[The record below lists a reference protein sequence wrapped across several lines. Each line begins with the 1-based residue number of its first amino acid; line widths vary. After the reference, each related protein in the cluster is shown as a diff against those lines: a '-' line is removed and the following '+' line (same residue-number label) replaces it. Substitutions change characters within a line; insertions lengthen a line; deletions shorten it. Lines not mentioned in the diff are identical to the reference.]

1 MERLAA
7 MTEPNTTD
15 LPDLLYSQNEEDL
28 RQAVRDLL
36 TARCPT
42 STVIERLETG
52 QPYDL
57 PVWRAL
63 AAELGCAGLLVP
75 ESLGGAGATYREA
88 ATVAEEIGR
97 AVAPVP
103 FLGSAVV
110 ATTALLAAVGS
121 DPGEDD
127 RKLLASVAE
136 GATTVAL
143 AVPFETGPLSTG
155 RSAPPG
161 AGPHAGLPAAI
172 RVTGQAS
179 AGGGARLSGTV
190 ARLADALPADVLL
203 IPADGVPYGL
213 YLVDAAAAGVT
224 RSPVV
229 SLDGTRRLCDLTL
242 DAVPAR
248 LLATGNAAIAALS
261 EALSAGAGMLAA
273 EQLGLAQ
280 QCLDMTV
287 SYAKERRQFARQ
299 IGSFQAIKHRL
310 ADLYVAVTQARAAS
324 RYAAACLADG
334 SQDAAVAVAMAKAF
348 CGETAVK
355 AAEECVQLHG
365 GIGFTWEHPAHL
377 YLKRAKS
384 GSLAFGSPD
393 RHRATLAGLVD
404 LPGPA

>member
-1 MERLAA
+1 MERPAA
-7 MTEPNTTD
+7 MTETTE
-15 LPDLLYSQNEEDL
+15 LPDLLYTQNEEDL
-28 RQAVRDLL
+28 RQAVKDFF
-36 TARCPT
+36 AERCPA
-42 STVIERLETG
+42 SRVLARLESDE
-52 QPYDL
+52 PYDL
-57 PVWRAL
+57 PTWRAL
-63 AAELGCAGLLVP
+63 AADLGCAGLLVP
-75 ESLGGAGATYREA
+75 ESLGGAGASYREV
-88 ATVAEEIGR
+88 ATVAEETGR

-110 ATTALLAAVGS
+110 ATTALLSAAGPE
-121 DPGEDD
+121 PGEDD
-127 RKLLASVAE
+127 RKLLTSVAE
-136 GATTVAL
+136 GATTAAL
-143 AVPFETGPLSTG
+143 AVPFETMPF
-155 RSAPPG
+155 PPTPSG
-161 AGPHAGLPAAI
+161 AGPADQGPSAGLPVTV
-172 RVTGQAS
+172 RVIS
-179 AGGGARLSGTV
+179 PSSGGTGARLTGTV

-203 IPADGVPYGL
+203 VPADGVPYGL
-213 YLVDAAAAGVT
+213 YVVDATAAGVT
-224 RSPVV
+224 RTPVV

-248 LLATGNAAIAALS
+248 LLAAGDAAIAALS
-261 EALSAGAGMLAA
+261 AALSAGAAMLAA

-280 QCLDMTV
+280 QCLDLTV
-287 SYAKERRQFARQ
+287 AYAKERRQFARQ

-310 ADLYVAVTQARAAS
+310 ADVYVAVTQARAAS

-334 SQDAAVAVAMAKAF
+334 SRDAAVAVAMAKAY

-384 GSLAFGSPD
+384 GSVAFGTAD